1 MKDVLEVIDIF
12 GTKFNFN
19 VRQKETFNTHL
30 GGFFTI
36 ITLGIVVFFSFFFGT
51 DFYYKTNP
59 LIFTST
65 IVPDRY
71 DDPLLL
77 TPEGLVIAWRIE
89 NADKLKTDFDKVI
102 YPVQIEN
109 YSKKNE
115 NDTMEIIYQRKMPL
129 RKCDKSNAKM
139 REFTDF
145 NKLDDW
151 YCFDWTDGNKTFGGF
166 WDGDYVKYYQ
176 LYLYLCDKRAVYS
189 SSNPNCTNIDDYW
202 NYETKNGGSVAISI
216 MYPVYYFSAE
226 DSVDPLRIT
235 YKNFYYYFSPK
246 TFKIDRFFFNKI
258 TLFDDQGWIFEDKE
272 KTTLLSMNRMAND
285 QNINEIVDGKTSQF
299 YEINLYMEKASI
311 IIKRSYLKIQ
321 DVGAKVGGI
330 IKVILLIFGLL
341 NSFFSAYKLNL
352 CIFSQLFDFNSKDRN
367 EYDQLK
373 EG

>member
-1 MKDVLEVIDIF
+1 MKDNLEMIDIL

-19 VRQKETFNTHL
+19 INQKQTFKTPL

-36 ITLGIVVFFSFFFGT
+36 IIIGIVVFFSFFFGL

-77 TPEGLVIAWRIE
+77 TPENLVIAWRIE
-89 NADKLKTDFDKVI
+89 NYDGTKIDFDKVI

-109 YSKKNE
+109 YFKKNE
-115 NDTMEIIYQRKMPL
+115 NDTFEIIYQREMHM

-166 WDGDYVKYYQ
+166 WDGDYVIWYQ
-176 LYLYLCDKRAVYS
+176 LYLYLCDKGIEYS
-189 SSNPNCTNIDDYW
+189 SSNPNCTKMEDYW
-202 NYETKNGGSVAISI
+202 KFETENGGGVAISI
-216 MYPVYYFSAE
+216 MYPEYYFSAE

-235 YKNFYYYFSPK
+235 YKNFYYYLSPR

-258 TLFDDQGWIFEDKE
+258 TLFDDQGWIFEDTYSK
-272 KTTLLSMNRMAND
+272 TLLSFNKIGDD
-285 QNINEIVDGKTSQF
+285 QNINDIVDGKSSKF
-299 YEINLYMEKASI
+299 YEANLYIEKASI

-330 IKVILLIFGLL
+330 IKVILLIFVQL
-341 NSFFSAYKLNL
+341 NSFFSKYKLNL
-352 CIFSQLFDFNSKDRN
+352 SIFSQLFDFNSKDRN